1 MKMFE
6 KFKNWIKKLFSWKNE
21 SVNYTYCSDYTYDK
35 FNENNLSSS
44 LKTDVLPTSEISKE
58 SEKNKKVETSV
69 KKQKRSYK
77 KKSKM

>member
-21 SVNYTYCSDYTYDK
+21 SVNYSYCSEYPYDK
-35 FNENNLSSS
+35 FNENNLSSGP
-44 LKTDVLPTSEISKE
+44 KTDVLQTSETSKE
-58 SEKNKKVETSV
+58 LEKNKKVETSV

>member
-21 SVNYTYCSDYTYDK
+21 SVNYPYCSEYPYDK
-35 FNENNLSSS
+35 FNENNLLSRS
-44 LKTDVLPTSEISKE
+44 KIDVLPTSENSKE
-58 SEKNKKVETSV
+58 LEKSKKVETSV

>member
-6 KFKNWIKKLFSWKNE
+6 KFKNWIKKLFSCKNE
-21 SVNYTYCSDYTYDK
+21 SVNYPYCSDYPYDK

-58 SEKNKKVETSV
+58 SEKSKKIETSG
-69 KKQKRSYK
+69 KNKKRSYK

>member
-21 SVNYTYCSDYTYDK
+21 SVNYPYCSDYPYDK

-44 LKTDVLPTSEISKE
+44 LKTDVLSTSEISKE
-58 SEKNKKVETSV
+58 SEKSKKIETSG
-69 KKQKRSYK
+69 KNKKRSYK

>member
-21 SVNYTYCSDYTYDK
+21 SVNYPYCSDYPYDK

-44 LKTDVLPTSEISKE
+44 LKTGVLPTSEISKE
-58 SEKNKKVETSV
+58 SEKSKKIETSG
-69 KKQKRSYK
+69 KNKKRSYK

>member
-6 KFKNWIKKLFSWKNE
+6 KFKNWIKKLFNLKNE
-21 SVNYTYCSDYTYDK
+21 YVNYPYCSEYPYDK
-35 FNENNLSSS
+35 FNENNLSSE
-44 LKTDVLPTSEISKE
+44 LKTDVLPTSETSKE
-58 SEKNKKVETSV
+58 LEKNKKVETSV

>member
-21 SVNYTYCSDYTYDK
+21 YVNHPYCSDYPYDK

-44 LKTDVLPTSEISKE
+44 LKTDVLPTSETSKE
-58 SEKNKKVETSV
+58 LEKNKKVETSV

>member
-21 SVNYTYCSDYTYDK
+21 SVNYPYCSEYPYDK
-35 FNENNLSSS
+35 FNENNLSSG
-44 LKTDVLPTSEISKE
+44 LKPDVLPISETSKE
-58 SEKNKKVETSV
+58 LEKKKKVETSV

>member
-1 MKMFE
+1 MKMFK

-21 SVNYTYCSDYTYDK
+21 PVNYPYCSEYPYDK
-35 FNENNLSSS
+35 FNENNL
-44 LKTDVLPTSEISKE
+44 LLDPKTDVLPTSETSKE
-58 SEKNKKVETSV
+58 LEKNKKVETSV

>member
-21 SVNYTYCSDYTYDK
+21 SVNYPYCLEYPYDK
-35 FNENNLSSS
+35 FNKNNLLSES
-44 LKTDVLPTSEISKE
+44 KIDVLPTSETSKE
-58 SEKNKKVETSV
+58 LEKNKKVETSI

>member
-6 KFKNWIKKLFSWKNE
+6 KFKNWIKKLFSCKNE
-21 SVNYTYCSDYTYDK
+21 SINYLYCSEYPYDK
-35 FNENNLSSS
+35 FKENNLLSG
-44 LKTDVLPTSEISKE
+44 LKDDISPTSETSKE
-58 SEKNKKVETSV
+58 LEKNKKVETSI